1 MLVSNKG
8 RQNVHKI
15 MPDEPSESAERWLS
29 QLRLRPRALALDND
43 RNIPFIDSETE
54 DGSFEWGR
62 RRSLLV
68 EDLETIE
75 EIPHNKFR
83 KSSTF
88 SCDLSSLNHIQ
99 KSRWVSII

>member
-15 MPDEPSESAERWLS
+15 MPDEPSESAGRWLS
-29 QLRLRPRALALDND
+29 QLRPRGLALDNERD
-43 RNIPFIDSETE
+43 IPFIDSDTE
-54 DGSFEWGR
+54 DVSSELGR
-62 RRSLLV
+62 RQSLLE

-75 EIPHNKFR
+75 EIPHSKFR
-83 KSSTF
+83 KSATF

>member
-29 QLRLRPRALALDND
+29 QLRPRALAMETD
-43 RNIPFIDSETE
+43 RDIPFIDSDTE
-54 DGSFEWGR
+54 DASVELGR
-62 RRSLLV
+62 RHSLLE

-75 EIPHNKFR
+75 EIPHSR
-83 KSSTF
+83 VCKSSTF
-88 SCDLSSLNHIQ
+88 SGDMNSLNLIQ
-99 KSRWVSII
+99 KYRWV